1 MSQKTYYPTI
11 GLEIHAELSTNTKMF
26 CKCENNPFDATPNA
40 HTCPVCMA
48 HPGSLPVP
56 NQAAIQQMIRIGSA
70 VDGVIA
76 DFTEFDRKNYFYPDI
91 PKGWQIT
98 QFKYPIVSGGRLA
111 GVDITRIHLE
121 EDTATSKHSEEG
133 TLVDYNR
140 AGVPLMELVTE
151 PVLHSSEDAMNF
163 ARELQLLLRYL
174 GASHAN
180 MEKGEMRVEV
190 NVSVSTDQETLGT
203 KVEVKNIASFGMA
216 GKAIDFEINRMTDLL
231 EAGRGDEIVQET
243 RGWDDVKSQTFSQ
256 RSKENS
262 ADYRYFPE
270 PDIPKFHLHS
280 LYNLD
285 EIKATLPELPWQRRA
300 RYSDLGLAQD
310 ALDVLI
316 QDQELATLFE
326 NTTIL
331 FSGDTKRILLTA
343 NYIVSD
349 LMGMIKNEKEGRLLL
364 KKMNA
369 ETFAELMTM
378 TDAGEINSR
387 AAKDILAILAK
398 EGGDPRTIA
407 DEKDLMQQNDS
418 EALKG
423 VAQSI
428 LDENPQAV
436 EDYKAGKETSI
447 KFLVGQAMK
456 ATKGAANPQMMEELF
471 KELIN

>member
-1 MSQKTYYPTI
+1 MTQKTYYPTI

-56 NQAAIQQMIRIGSA
+56 NQAAIEHMIRIGLA
-70 VDGVIA
+70 VNGTVA
-76 DFTEFDRKNYFYPDI
+76 NFSEFDRKNYFYPDI

-98 QFKYPIVSGGRLA
+98 QQKYPIVSGGKLA
-111 GVDITRIHLE
+111 GLDITRIHLE
-121 EDTATSKHSEEG
+121 EDTATSKHSEDG

-190 NVSVSTDQETLGT
+190 NVSVSDDPEKLGT

-216 GKAIDFEINRMTDLL
+216 GKAIDFEIARMTDLL
-231 EAGRGDEIVQET
+231 EAGRGNEVVQET
-243 RGWDDVKSQTFSQ
+243 RGWDDVNQKTFSQ

-270 PDIPKFHLHS
+270 PDIPKFYLYE
-280 LYNLD
+280 LYNL
-285 EIKATLPELPWQRRA
+285 ETIKKELPELPWERRT
-300 RYSDLGLAQD
+300 RYSDLGLAND
-310 ALDVLI
+310 ALDILI
-316 QDQELATLFE
+316 QDQELATVFE
-326 NTTIL
+326 NTIIL
-331 FSGDTKRILLTA
+331 FSGDKKKIQLAA
-343 NYIVSD
+343 NYLVSD
-349 LMGMIKNEKEGRLLL
+349 LMGMVKNEEAGRTLIKRLDAD
-364 KKMNA
+364 K
-369 ETFAELMTM
+369 FAELITM
-378 TDAGEINSR
+378 TELGEINSR
-387 AAKDILAILAK
+387 ATKDILSLLVT
-398 EGGDPRTIA
+398 EGGSPRIIA
-407 DEKDLMQQNDS
+407 EEKGLMQQNDS
-418 EALKG
+418 TALTT
-423 VAQSI
+423 VAQAI
-428 LDENPQAV
+428 LDANPQAV

-456 ATKGAANPQMMEELF
+456 ETKGSANPQMMEELF
-471 KELIN
+471 AELMK

>member
-1 MSQKTYYPTI
+1 MTEKTYYPTI
-11 GLEIHAELSTNTKMF
+11 GLEIHAELSTKTKMF

-56 NQAAIQQMIRIGSA
+56 NKAAIEQMVRIGLA
-70 VDGVIA
+70 VDGEVA
-76 DFTEFDRKNYFYPDI
+76 NFTEFDRKNYFYPDI

-98 QFKYPIVSGGRLA
+98 QYKYPIVSGGKLA
-111 GVDITRIHLE
+111 GVELTRIHLE
-121 EDTATSKHSEEG
+121 EDTATSKHSEDG

-190 NVSVSTDQETLGT
+190 NVSVSADPEKLGT

-216 GKAIDFEINRMTDLL
+216 GKAIDYEINRMTDLL

-243 RGWDDVKSQTFSQ
+243 RGWDDENSKTFSQ

-270 PDIPKFHLHS
+270 PDIPKYHLHE

-285 EIKATLPELPWQRRA
+285 EIKKELPELPWERRE
-300 RYSDLGLAQD
+300 RYAALGLAQD
-310 ALDVLI
+310 ALDVFI
-316 QDQELATLFE
+316 QDQELATVFE
-326 NTTIL
+326 NTIIL
-331 FSGDTKRILLTA
+331 FDGDAKKIQLAA
-343 NYIVSD
+343 NYLVSD
-349 LMGMIKNEKEGRLLL
+349 LMGMVKNEEAGRSLIKRLS
-364 KKMNA
+364 A
-369 ETFAELMTM
+369 DHFAELILMTH
-378 TDAGEINSR
+378 AGDINSR
-387 AAKDILAILAK
+387 ATKDILTILVT
-398 EGGDPRTIA
+398 EGGDPKMIA
-407 DEKDLMQQNDS
+407 EERGLLQQNDT
-418 EALKG
+418 EALK
-423 VAQSI
+423 VMAQAI

-456 ATKGAANPQMMEELF
+456 ASKGSANPQMMEEIY
-471 KELIN
+471 KELMN